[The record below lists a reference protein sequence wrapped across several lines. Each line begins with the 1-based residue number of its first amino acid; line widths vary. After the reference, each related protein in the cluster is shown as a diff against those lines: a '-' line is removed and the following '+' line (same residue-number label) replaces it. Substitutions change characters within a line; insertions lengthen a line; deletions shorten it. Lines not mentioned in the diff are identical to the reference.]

1 MPKRVVPLSDTQIR
15 KAKSGE
21 KDYKLSDGGGMFLLV
36 TKLGSKLWR
45 LNYRF
50 AGQQKTLALGI
61 YPDVSLV
68 LARERREAARGDLAR
83 GVDPGLTKK
92 LCRISG
98 ANENSFEVVAREWH
112 AKFAHTWVP
121 SHAKH
126 KLERIEKNVLPWL
139 GQRPIHEITAPEVL
153 SVLRRLELRG
163 ILDTAHRVRFECGQI
178 FRYAIA
184 TGRAERDPTADLK
197 GALPPVKNGHYAAPI
212 DPKDVAPLLRA
223 IDVYE
228 GSYVVKC
235 ALQLAPLL
243 FVRPGEL
250 RAAEWTEMDLDAGE
264 WNIPAERMKMKIAH
278 LVPLCRQAV
287 EILKDLKPLT
297 GHSKYVF
304 PCHRSPLRCMS
315 ENAVNAGLRRMGWQ
329 KTEIT
334 GHGFRAMARTI
345 LDEVLG
351 VRPDII
357 EHQLAHAVRDPLG
370 RAYNRTAHLE
380 ARREMMQLW
389 ADYLDGLKNSI
400 Q

>member
-15 KAKSGE
+15 KAKPAE

-61 YPDVSLV
+61 YPDVSLA

-98 ANENSFEVVAREWH
+98 ASENSFEVVAREWH

-139 GQRPIHEITAPEVL
+139 GQRPIYEITAPEVL
-153 SVLRRLELRG
+153 SVLRRLESRG

-197 GALPPVKNGHYAAPI
+197 GALPPVKNGHYEAPI
-212 DPKDVAPLLRA
+212 DPKDVAPLLCA

-235 ALQLAPLL
+235 ALS
-243 FVRPGEL
+243 
-250 RAAEWTEMDLDAGE
+250 
-264 WNIPAERMKMKIAH
+264 N
-278 LVPLCRQAV
+278 
-287 EILKDLKPLT
+287 
-297 GHSKYVF
+297 
-304 PCHRSPLRCMS
+304 
-315 ENAVNAGLRRMGWQ
+315 
-329 KTEIT
+329 
-334 GHGFRAMARTI
+334 
-345 LDEVLG
+345 
-351 VRPDII
+351 
-357 EHQLAHAVRDPLG
+357 
-370 RAYNRTAHLE
+370 
-380 ARREMMQLW
+380 
-389 ADYLDGLKNSI
+389 
-400 Q
+400 